1 MVRRRARGV
10 TLMGAILLLALGA
23 GVYWIVVFGGAHW
36 DNHELK
42 AVLRQAGNM
51 AYSEHNDEMLRSF
64 IMRRADDMFG
74 YDVEEFGMRK
84 RRLRV
89 EFQPD
94 DLVLDRSKIPPLM
107 RIRINYSRTIK
118 LPIIG
123 GERQMYFALDV
134 EQDLSPIK
142 Y

>member
-1 MVRRRARGV
+1 MVRRRERGV
-10 TLMGAILLLALGA
+10 TTMGVILLLALGA
-23 GVYWIVVFGGAHW
+23 GLYWLVVFGGAHW

-42 AVLRQAGNM
+42 AVLRQAGNIS
-51 AYSEHNDEMLRSF
+51 YQEQNDARVRDF
-64 IMRRADDMFG
+64 ILRRADDLFG
-74 YDVEEFGMRK
+74 YDTEEFGQRK
-84 RRLRV
+84 RKLRV

-94 DLVLDRSKIPPLM
+94 DLVLERTKIPAAM
-107 RIRINYSRTIK
+107 RIRLNYSRTIQ

-134 EQDLSPIK
+134 EQDLSPVK